1 MAEAFSDY
9 LSFMPHASAKT
20 VHKSIAKLLKDLE
33 KQPADQLFFAQK
45 AEELIHS
52 DTSEVFS
59 DELFLPFARAVVE
72 NKRIPAKD
80 KTHFIDQTKIL
91 TATML
96 GSRMPDIAY
105 TDRNGNKAV
114 FSPDSTQVTIL
125 FFNEPDNHECLLAKA
140 RLNADSKSSSFI
152 ADGIMKIVAITKTEP
167 GEDWISFAKTMPETW
182 TVGAVPDIDKIYDI
196 PYNPRILCD
205 RPRRKHTAQK
215 REYKPDYINH
225 FQPLSQMGKLN
236 EIIASTFVRCT
247 GYTYS
252 NMARLFIRLFVG
264 VMFMQFGIRHL
275 VNYEAMAN
283 TFPTILG
290 WSSQT
295 CLILMIVIEI
305 VCSLLIMTG
314 FLTRIATIPPI
325 ISMVAAEYYILHDL
339 VPHTSVYGLDSVQ
352 PGYLPIMFI
361 GIYLFILLAG
371 PGKISLDYFISIFY
385 EADTAKTRAKNLR
398 KYNILTDEY
407 SGTDIRR
414 R

>member
-1 MAEAFSDY
+1 MTAIYVPTLLMTEMKRLLYTALTVMAILAALPAKAATDTYFPYPIVPDSIVTLQGRADFLVTHFWDFCDLKKGFSSRAKMAEAFSDY
-9 LSFMPHASAKT
+9 LSFMPHASAKN

-52 DTSEVFS
+52 DTSEIFS

-114 FSPDSTQVTIL
+114 FTPDSTQVTIL

-196 PYNPRILCD
+196 RIIPGFYVIDQDGNILL
-205 RPRRKHTAQK
+205 KNAN
-215 REYKPDYINH
+215 IN
-225 FQPLSQMGKLN
+225 Q
-236 EIIASTFVRCT
+236 
-247 GYTYS
+247 
-252 NMARLFIRLFVG
+252 
-264 VMFMQFGIRHL
+264 
-275 VNYEAMAN
+275 
-283 TFPTILG
+283 
-290 WSSQT
+290 
-295 CLILMIVIEI
+295 
-305 VCSLLIMTG
+305 
-314 FLTRIATIPPI
+314 I
-325 ISMVAAEYYILHDL
+325 ISI
-339 VPHTSVYGLDSVQ
+339 
-352 PGYLPIMFI
+352 
-361 GIYLFILLAG
+361 
-371 PGKISLDYFISIFY
+371 IS
-385 EADTAKTRAKNLR
+385 NL
-398 KYNILTDEY
+398 
-407 SGTDIRR
+407 
-414 R
+414 